1 MRWKQTSAEL
11 RNSCAVCPTGVWY
24 NFWKYF
30 LKQMAKR
37 LFEGVQVSKWIIDYN
52 QVKPLCNTILFWNS
66 IRSITH
72 STVRNLPN
80 PWLKKL
86 FRKCLTRYVIYVCIY
101 CTLFI
106 HSVSILGTLTL
117 YFIFKYVSMQG
128 YLLTWC
134 VLMRFYIPLYLLFS
148 RTLNLGHKLLWSL
161 SSVLCQPNPETHWLL
176 IDVLSILLFRAE
188 KALLFVG

>member
-52 QVKPLCNTILFWNS
+52 QVKPLFNTILFWNS

-106 HSVSILGTLTL
+106 HSVSILDTLTL
-117 YFIFKYVSMQG
+117 YFILKYVSMQG

-134 VLMRFYIPLYLLFS
+134 VLMRFRECVSMGAAGARTRNLWDITFCIPIHSWLIYINDRLHGDNLYYI
-148 RTLNLGHKLLWSL
+148 TLWFI
-161 SSVLCQPNPETHWLL
+161 TY
-176 IDVLSILLFRAE
+176 
-188 KALLFVG
+188 

>member
-1 MRWKQTSAEL
+1 MLSAL
-11 RNSCAVCPTGVWY
+11 PVWDIT
-24 NFWKYF
+24 FWKYF
-30 LKQMAKR
+30 FHHLFFEQMAKR
-37 LFEGVQVSKWIIDYN
+37 LFEGVQVSEWIIDYN
-52 QVKPLCNTILFWNS
+52 QVKSFYNTILFWNS

-106 HSVSILGTLTL
+106 HSVSILDTLTL
-117 YFIFKYVSMQG
+117 YFIFKYESMQG

-134 VLMRFYIPLYLLFS
+134 VLMRFYIPLYS
-148 RTLNLGHKLLWSL
+148 YYSVELW
-161 SSVLCQPNPETHWLL
+161 
-176 IDVLSILLFRAE
+176 ILDINCCG
-188 KALLFVG
+188 V